1 MSDSAANLLAYAET
15 LRRRLSHEGSLVL
28 EVKVIPRAR
37 AAEVSDVMTNGVLKV
52 KVLAAP
58 EKGRANDEVL
68 ALLAAFLQV
77 PQRSLELLTGHAT
90 SQKRVRVSKA

>member
-1 MSDSAANLLAYAET
+1 MSDSTVNLLAYAET
-15 LRRRLSHEGSLVL
+15 LRRRLTHEGSLVL

-37 AAEVSDVMTNGVLKV
+37 VAEVSDVMTSGVLKV

-68 ALLAAFLQV
+68 ALLAAFLDV
-77 PQRSLELLTGHAT
+77 PQRSLEMLTGHT
-90 SQKRVRVSKA
+90 SSQKRVRIVKP